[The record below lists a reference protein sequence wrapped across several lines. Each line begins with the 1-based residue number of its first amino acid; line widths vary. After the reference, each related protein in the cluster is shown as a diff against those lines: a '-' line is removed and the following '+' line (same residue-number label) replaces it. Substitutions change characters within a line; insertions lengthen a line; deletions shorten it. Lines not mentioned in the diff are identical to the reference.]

1 MAHAR
6 PTRTSA
12 QPSGASSEPPLPGA
26 PPGDL
31 DREQA
36 AVDELRRALRSIR
49 FGSVLIK
56 IHEGR
61 VVGIET
67 STKLRL
73 GDPQA

>member
-1 MAHAR
+1 M
-6 PTRTSA
+6 SA
-12 QPSGASSEPPLPGA
+12 QPSGASGEPPRPEA
-26 PPGDL
+26 PAGDV
-31 DREQA
+31 DHERA
-36 AVDELRRALRSIR
+36 AVDEVRRALRSIR